1 MVAAV
6 FYGPGDIRIE
16 TVPTP
21 QAGPGDMLVRVKAAA
36 VCGTDLRIFSSGFS
50 RPDIDGS
57 GKGRILGHELAGDVE
72 EVGSKVTAFGPG
84 DRVTVAPNI
93 GCGTCAQCVRGFGH
107 LCPDYKAIGVSLDG
121 GFAEYVLFPAEAVA
135 HGNVCRIP
143 ESVSY
148 EEAAVNEALAC
159 CYNGMQAC
167 GTQPGDTVVIIGA
180 GPIGALHLLLSKLAG
195 AETVIVGDVI
205 EDRLKSMK
213 ALGADVVVDSA
224 RDDLVEAV
232 SEKTCGRGADVV
244 IVACSSGD
252 AQQQALE
259 LAAIG
264 GRVNFFGGL
273 PRGKD
278 NVVLNT
284 NLIHYKQLLVTGTTR
299 SSIYQF
305 RKTLDILASGRLDI
319 KPVITARVTLNEIK
333 RVFDSAR
340 ELKHLKTVVLP

>member
-50 RPDIDGS
+50 RPDTGGS

-72 EVGSKVTAFGPG
+72 EVGSEVAGFSPG
-84 DRVTVAPNI
+84 DRVTIAPNV
-93 GCGTCAQCVRGFGH
+93 GCGTCAECVRGFDH

-121 GFAEYVLFPAEAVA
+121 GFAEYVLFPREAVA
-135 HGNVCRIP
+135 HGNVCKIP
-143 ESVSY
+143 ASVSY

-159 CYNGMQAC
+159 CYNGLQAC
-167 GTQPGDTVVIIGA
+167 QTRPGDTVVVIGA

-195 AETVIVGDVI
+195 AQSVIVSDIV
-205 EDRLKSMK
+205 EERLRSVEP
-213 ALGADVVVDSA
+213 LGADVTVNAA
-224 RDDLVEAV
+224 RCDLVDVVRER
-232 SEKTCGRGADVV
+232 TRGRGADVV
-244 IVACSSGD
+244 IVACSSAE

-259 LAAIG
+259 VAATG
-264 GRVNFFGGL
+264 GRINFFGGL
-273 PRGKD
+273 PRDKE

-305 RKTLDILASGRLDI
+305 RKTLDILASGKLDI
-319 KPVITARVTLNEIK
+319 KPVITARVTLNDIR
-333 RVFDSAR
+333 RVLDSAR

>member
-21 QAGPGDMLVRVKAAA
+21 QVGPGDVLVRVRVAAI
-36 VCGTDLRIFSSGFS
+36 CGTDLRIFASGFTK
-50 RPDIDGS
+50 PDAGAS

-72 EVGSKVTAFGPG
+72 EVGEGVTGFSRG

-93 GCGTCAQCVRGFGH
+93 GCGTCPECVRGLGH
-107 LCPDYKAIGVSLDG
+107 LCADYKAIGVSLDG
-121 GFAEYVLFPAEAVA
+121 GFAEYVLFPREAVA
-135 HGNVCRIP
+135 NGNVCKIP

-159 CYNGMQAC
+159 CYNGFQAC
-167 GTQPGDTVVIIGA
+167 RTQPGDTVVVIGA
-180 GPIGALHLLLSKLAG
+180 GPIGALHVLLSKLAG
-195 AETVIVGDVI
+195 AREVIVSDVV
-205 EDRLKSMK
+205 EDRLASMES
-213 ALGADVVVDSA
+213 LGADLTVNA
-224 RDDLVEAV
+224 GKRDLAQAV
-232 SEKTCGRGADVV
+232 KDRTRGRGADVV
-244 IVACSSGD
+244 IVACSSAE

-259 LAAIG
+259 LAAVE

-273 PRGKD
+273 PRGKE

-299 SSIYQF
+299 SSIHQF
-305 RKTLDILASGRLDI
+305 RKTLEILASGRLDI
-319 KPVITARVTLNEIK
+319 KPVITGRIGLREIAAALSGTRDGK
-333 RVFDSAR
+333 R
-340 ELKHLKTVVLP
+340 LKTVVVP